1 MSCARSYTGST
12 KNPAKDRW
20 AKHKS
25 HIKKNLSTCELARHF
40 THDGK
45 HKFDRSA
52 TLDEIDVTLKEHL
65 RITIIDIEESHDLSK
80 LKETLELCSIPTS

>member
-45 HKFDRSA
+45 HNFDR
-52 TLDEIDVTLKEHL
+52 
-65 RITIIDIEESHDLSK
+65 
-80 LKETLELCSIPTS
+80 